1 MSRFKVGDPIK
12 ILSVV
17 ATPFVGLEGNIVEVQ
32 RQKQNISTLDRYIVV
47 FALGEK
53 QVFYDVQLDH
63 ANSISKA
70 NASPVTP
77 GAKFQTETLPLTE

>member
-1 MSRFKVGDPIK
+1 MSRFKVGDRIK

-32 RQKQNISTLDRYIVV
+32 RQKQNINTLDCYIVV
-47 FALGEK
+47 FAWGEK
-53 QVFYDVQLDH
+53 QVFYDLQLGH

-70 NASPVTP
+70 NA
-77 GAKFQTETLPLTE
+77 TETAFCPTL

>member
-70 NASPVTP
+70 ECFPVTP
-77 GAKFQTETLPLTE
+77 GAKFQTETPPLTE